1 MLLFSV
7 FLKNTLKQMHRCRE
21 HVRDLDMPAAPVADM
36 TFQRLSKNID
46 QFIIP
51 QYGSGR
57 LCRGNDGD
65 SHEISPIPLSAMLTK
80 LFICKVD
87 LDFSFSKFTLI
98 LSTDFLG

>member
-1 MLLFSV
+1 M
-7 FLKNTLKQMHRCRE
+7 R
-21 HVRDLDMPAAPVADM
+21 PV
-36 TFQRLSKNID
+36 TTRRQRLSGLNQHQWQFKRYEVRLEQSLKHAD